1 MSEISAK
8 DVKAL
13 RDATGAGM
21 MDCKKALQ
29 ESGGDLEEAKKAL
42 RAKGLADAGK
52 RAGRVASAG
61 AVDAY
66 IHTTG
71 QVGVLVEVNCE
82 TDFVARTE
90 PFKKFT
96 HDVAL
101 QIAATKPQFVSVDDV
116 SEEFKAGERAVY
128 EQQAAEQGI
137 AEAHRAKAV
146 EGKLAKSLREVCL
159 LDQEFVFDQGQKEP
173 RTIEQMRAA
182 ASAELG
188 ENIVIRRFTLF
199 ELGK

>member
-1 MSEISAK
+1 VSTITAS

-13 RDATGAGM
+13 REATGAGM

-29 ESGGDLEEAKKAL
+29 ETGGDRDEAVKLL
-42 RAKGLADAGK
+42 RAKGMADAEK
-52 RAGRVASAG
+52 RSGRAASAG
-61 AVDAY
+61 IVDSY
-66 IHTTG
+66 VHTGG

-90 PFKKFT
+90 EFKKLA

-101 QIAATKPQFVSVDDV
+101 QIAATKPRFVAVDEIP
-116 SEEFKAGERAVY
+116 EEFREGERAVF

-137 AEAHRAKAV
+137 REEHRAKAV
-146 EGKLAKSLREVCL
+146 EGKLAKSLRDLCL
-159 LDQEFVFDQGQKEP
+159 LDQEFVFDQGQKEV
-173 RTIEQMRAA
+173 RTIEQMRAQ
-182 ASAELG
+182 ASADLG
-188 ENIVIRRFTLF
+188 ENIVIRRFVLF

>member
-1 MSEISAK
+1 MTTISAK

-21 MDCKKALQ
+21 MDCKRAL
-29 ESGGDLEEAKKAL
+29 EENGGDVDEAMKTL
-42 RAKGLADAGK
+42 RAKGLADAAK
-52 RAGRVASAG
+52 RAGRAATAG
-61 AVDAY
+61 LVDAY
-66 IHTTG
+66 IHTGG

-90 PFKKFT
+90 QFQKFV

-101 QIAATKPQFVSVDDV
+101 QIAATKPRFVSVEEIP
-116 SEEFKAGERAVY
+116 EEFREAERAVFT
-128 EQQAAEQGI
+128 QQAAEQGI

-146 EGKLAKSLREVCL
+146 EGKLAKSLRELCL

-173 RTIEQMRAA
+173 RTIEAMRAQ
-182 ASAELG
+182 ASADLG
-188 ENIVIRRFTLF
+188 ENIVIRRFSLF